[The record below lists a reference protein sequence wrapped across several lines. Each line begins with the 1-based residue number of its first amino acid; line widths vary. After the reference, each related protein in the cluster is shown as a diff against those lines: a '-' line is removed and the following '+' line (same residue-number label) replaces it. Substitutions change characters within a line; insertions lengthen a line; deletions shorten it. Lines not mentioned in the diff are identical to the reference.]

1 MLNRPEKGGDT
12 VVRRVTRR
20 AGFDD
25 GHSSAWKVAFAD
37 FCLALLCLFL
47 VLWLMA
53 AREQEYLQ
61 DLLKHAG
68 GGMIDEGRG
77 KLSETLGGPRG
88 SLISREPMPSNG
100 DQLAKRKVSSGTDD
114 PAGPGQGLRLS
125 KTLYETRADMV
136 ELAAV
141 LADLGERAGLGNNV
155 HSVIT
160 PQGLRVMLHDT
171 DKLGMFERGSAMPSE
186 RFRRLLQMLGPLFDR
201 IENQMVIVGH
211 TDSLQYAD
219 RGPAAM
225 SNWRLSSE
233 RAMTARSYLLA
244 GGMPAK
250 SVLQVVGLADGAPLN
265 TNDPSAN
272 ENRRIELLIL
282 TRDQSRSISAMFG
295 APGATTP
302 LIDGADASMPDYAA
316 LDALRRE
323 LESRRQ
329 FTSAATDSER

>member
-1 MLNRPEKGGDT
+1 MTAHT
-12 VVRRVTRR
+12 VVKRVARKHS
-20 AGFDD
+20 DE

-68 GGMIDEGRG
+68 GGLIDEGRG
-77 KLSETLGGPRG
+77 RLSESIGGPRG

-100 DQLAKRKVSSGTDD
+100 NQIAKRSLASGDDD
-114 PAGPGQGLRLS
+114 PAGPGQGIRLS
-125 KTLYETRADMV
+125 KTLYESRADMA
-136 ELAAV
+136 ELANV
-141 LADLGERAGLGNNV
+141 MKSLGEQVGLGANV
-155 HSVIT
+155 HSTIT

-186 RFRRLLQMLGPLFDR
+186 RFRRLLQALGPVFHQ

-211 TDSLQYAD
+211 TDSVQYAD
-219 RGPAAM
+219 RGPMAM

-244 GGMPAK
+244 GGMPAQ

-265 TNDPSAN
+265 AKDPSAN

-302 LIDGADASMPDYAA
+302 LIDGVDTSVPDGAT
-316 LDALRRE
+316 LDVLHQQ
-323 LESRRQ
+323 L
-329 FTSAATDSER
+329 TSAVTATGR